1 MKVNHSLILREA
13 FALLD
18 ETGLSGLTV
27 RALAGRLNVQ
37 PGTLYW
43 HFKSKQD
50 LLDAMASEI
59 FAGATEGL
67 EAPRAGTGWQNWLAD
82 FARSLRRAMLRHRDG
97 GKLFA
102 GSNLREP
109 AVYRATELTLRTLED
124 AGFSIGSA
132 ARSVAA
138 LLHYTVGFTIEEQE
152 HIYAAED
159 GGAKDVGGGFNASL
173 FPLTLQAYASDNL
186 LTEDADEC
194 FEYALAVIIN
204 GMQATHAAVRG

>member
-18 ETGLSGLTV
+18 ETGLSGLTI
-27 RALAGRLNVQ
+27 RALAARLNVQ

-43 HFKSKQD
+43 HFKSKQE
-50 LLDAMASEI
+50 LLDAMASEV
-59 FAGATEGL
+59 FADATEGL

-82 FARSLRRAMLRHRDG
+82 FARSLRRALLRHRDG

-152 HIYAAED
+152 YISAAED
-159 GGAKDVGGGFNASL
+159 GTKDVGGFNAGL
-173 FPLTLQAYASDNL
+173 FPLTMQAYASDNL

-194 FEYALAVIIN
+194 FEYALAIIIN